1 MGGVAARGNW
11 QAPEGEG
18 DFFLLVGTIQDKT
31 RQDRTRQVIIEASV
45 SNNLIDPIF
54 LGNTKMSDSKSLDT
68 ISLFRGVAIAI
79 HSGVSAVDVV
89 NGSASVLREAKI
101 VFGKSVKTCQFR
113 LQFAD
118 AMKAAFK
125 GKTAKTYSNYMTSF
139 VVAVNEGKPFSL
151 SSSKSSAKGGSK
163 GKTKTEAI
171 DKVIARVFSHPEF
184 KTWCE
189 KIEASFQD
197 AEADT
202 LEGCVRSYLE
212 AEGYEITE

>member
-1 MGGVAARGNW
+1 
-11 QAPEGEG
+11 
-18 DFFLLVGTIQDKT
+18 
-31 RQDRTRQVIIEASV
+31 
-45 SNNLIDPIF
+45 
-54 LGNTKMSDSKSLDT
+54 MSDSKTLDT

-89 NGSASVLREAKI
+89 NGSAVVLREAKI
-101 VFGKSVKTCQFR
+101 VFGKSVKTCQYR

-125 GKTAKTYSNYMTSF
+125 GKAAKTYANYMTSF
-139 VVAVNEGKPFSL
+139 VNAVNTGTAFSL

-171 DKVIARVFSHPEF
+171 DKAIARIFSHPEF
-184 KTWCE
+184 ASWCE
-189 KIEASFQD
+189 KIQASYDD

-202 LEGCVRSYLE
+202 LEGCVRFYLE

>member
-1 MGGVAARGNW
+1 MA
-11 QAPEGEG
+11 
-18 DFFLLVGTIQDKT
+18 
-31 RQDRTRQVIIEASV
+31 
-45 SNNLIDPIF
+45 
-54 LGNTKMSDSKSLDT
+54 NTAQTLDT
-68 ISLFRGVAIAI
+68 IALFRGVATAI
-79 HSGVSAVDVV
+79 YSGVSAVDVV

-101 VFGKSVKTCQFR
+101 VFGKSVKTCQYR

-118 AMKAAFK
+118 AMKSVFK
-125 GKTAKTYSNYMTSF
+125 GKAQKTYANYMTSF
-139 VVAVNEGKPFSL
+139 VNAVNTGTAFSL

-171 DKVIARVFSHPEF
+171 DKAIARIFSHPEF
-184 KTWCE
+184 ASWCE

>member
-1 MGGVAARGNW
+1 MA
-11 QAPEGEG
+11 
-18 DFFLLVGTIQDKT
+18 
-31 RQDRTRQVIIEASV
+31 
-45 SNNLIDPIF
+45 
-54 LGNTKMSDSKSLDT
+54 NTANTLDT
-68 ISLFRGVAIAI
+68 IALFRGVATAI
-79 HSGVSAVDVV
+79 HAGVNAVDIV

-101 VFGKSVKTCQFR
+101 VFGKSVKTCQYR

-118 AMKAAFK
+118 AMKSVFK
-125 GKTAKTYSNYMTSF
+125 GKAQKTYSNYMTSF
-139 VVAVNEGKPFSL
+139 VSSVNTGTAFSL

-184 KTWCE
+184 ASWCE
-189 KIEASFQD
+189 KIESSFQD

-212 AEGYEITE
+212 AEGYVIEE

>member
-1 MGGVAARGNW
+1 M
-11 QAPEGEG
+11 
-18 DFFLLVGTIQDKT
+18 
-31 RQDRTRQVIIEASV
+31 
-45 SNNLIDPIF
+45 F
-54 LGNTKMSDSKSLDT
+54 LGNTKMSDSKTIDT
-68 ISLFRGVAIAI
+68 ISLFNSVASAIKGGVT
-79 HSGVSAVDVV
+79 AVDVV
-89 NGSASVLREAKI
+89 NEKAKTLREAKI
-101 VFGKSVKTCQFR
+101 VFGKSVKTCQYR

-118 AMKAAFK
+118 AMKLAFK

-139 VVAVNEGKPFSL
+139 VVAVNEGKTFSL

-184 KTWCE
+184 ASWCE

-202 LEGCVRSYLE
+202 LEGCIRSYLE